1 MEFGAI
7 TLYSKDGCIR
17 CNLVKQMLN
26 KHGVPFDEVT
36 DEIII
41 EQKEYEQ
48 LPMME
53 VDGKEMEYIQI
64 LYWLKERGLYDKF

>member
-1 MEFGAI
+1 MEFGPI
-7 TLYSKDGCIR
+7 TLYSKHGCIR
-17 CNLVKQMLN
+17 CDLVKQMLN
-26 KHGVPFDEVT
+26 NHNVPFDEIT
-36 DEIII
+36 DELII

-64 LYWLKERGLYDKF
+64 LYWLKERGLYEL

>member
-1 MEFGAI
+1 MEFGPI
-7 TLYSKDGCIR
+7 TLYSKHGCIR
-17 CNLVKQMLN
+17 CDLVKQMLN
-26 KHGVPFDEVT
+26 SHNVPFDEVT
-36 DEIII
+36 DELII

-64 LYWLKERGLYDKF
+64 LYWLKERGLYEL

>member
-1 MEFGAI
+1 MEFGPI
-7 TLYSKDGCIR
+7 TLYSKYGCFR
-17 CNLVKQMLN
+17 CDIVKQMLN
-26 KHGVPFDEVT
+26 SHNVPFDEVT
-36 DEIII
+36 DELII

-64 LYWLKERGLYDKF
+64 LYWLKERGLYEL

>member
-1 MEFGAI
+1 MEFGPI
-7 TLYSKDGCIR
+7 TLYSKYGCIR
-17 CNLVKQMLN
+17 CDLVKQMLN
-26 KHGVPFDEVT
+26 NHNVPFDEVT
-36 DEIII
+36 DELII

-64 LYWLKERGLYDKF
+64 LYWLKERGLYEL